1 MEAASISETF
11 KRETGRETGREDART
26 RKRARR
32 REKECYATIV
42 DRRRDDV

>member
-1 MEAASISETF
+1 MEAAAISETF

-32 REKECYATIV
+32 REKERYATIV
-42 DRRRDDV
+42 DRRRDDG